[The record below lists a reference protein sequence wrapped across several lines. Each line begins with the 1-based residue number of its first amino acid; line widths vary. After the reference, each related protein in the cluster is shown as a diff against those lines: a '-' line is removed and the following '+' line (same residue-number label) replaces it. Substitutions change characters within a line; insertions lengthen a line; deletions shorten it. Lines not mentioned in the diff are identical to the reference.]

1 MVRFTCFLFANLV
14 NKNIGIFYTNFYFY
28 MSQEESQTVSQ
39 LGDSQSV
46 GTENE
51 WPDWENFSS
60 SDQSSN
66 LRDLFAEIREASQ
79 KQKLERL
86 LNAATGVSEDRLDD
100 EDATATTITRTA
112 GNQPAMDLVDK
123 MSGDLLEFV
132 KSRTVTA
139 GQLQLAYDQIK
150 EVTTTQMKTLFGA
163 FEQGA
168 AAVTSETTVNTL
180 KQLQGFLSSF
190 LPKPDL
196 DIEALR
202 AQLDKKIEEEMK
214 EEENKFMNIRAS
226 VNTNLQITA
235 TSVFSD
241 EATEKSKELLS
252 SLDGYKAAIDG
263 ITDLY
268 SKKDLNNE
276 QKMKI
281 LSLWNN
287 LLSLD
292 ELIKQYNES
301 QKMFNLDEF
310 QIIIDFL
317 EDLTKQIQ
325 DLIAEVQELPDVKKA
340 RTEEEAVQPKSAFS
354 LEGLTGMFSMGK
366 KGGKR
371 TTKKGRRSSKKAN
384 KTGGKK
390 TNTKSRKANR
400 KTKRSRK

>member
-28 MSQEESQTVSQ
+28 MSQEDSQPLSQFGESQNT
-39 LGDSQSV
+39 D
-46 GTENE
+46 TENE
-51 WPDWENFSS
+51 WPDWENFSH
-60 SDQSSN
+60 SDQSVN
-66 LRDLFAEIREASQ
+66 LRDLFAEIKEASQ
-79 KQKLERL
+79 KQQLERL
-86 LNAATGVSEDRLDD
+86 LNAATGVSEDKLDD
-100 EDATATTITRTA
+100 DEATVTTITKAA
-112 GNQPAMDLVDK
+112 GNQPTMDLVDK
-123 MSGDLLEFV
+123 ISGDLLEFV

-150 EVTTTQMKTLFGA
+150 DVTTAQMKTMLGA

-168 AAVTSETTVNTL
+168 VAVTSETTVNTL

-214 EEENKFMNIRAS
+214 EEESKFINIRAS

-235 TSVFSD
+235 ASALND

-276 QKMKI
+276 QKLKI

-292 ELIKQYNES
+292 GLIKQYNDS
-301 QKMFNLDEF
+301 QKMFNIEEF

-317 EDLTKQIQ
+317 DDLTKQIQ
-325 DLIAEVQELPDVKKA
+325 DLITEVQDLPDIKRTK
-340 RTEEEAVQPKSAFS
+340 TEEVVQPKSAFS
-354 LEGLTGMFSMGK
+354 LEGLAGMFSMGK

-371 TTKKGRRSSKKAN
+371 NTKKGRRSSKKAN

-390 TNTKSRKANR
+390 TNTKTTRKANR

>member
-1 MVRFTCFLFANLV
+1 
-14 NKNIGIFYTNFYFY
+14 
-28 MSQEESQTVSQ
+28 
-39 LGDSQSV
+39 
-46 GTENE
+46 
-51 WPDWENFSS
+51 
-60 SDQSSN
+60 
-66 LRDLFAEIREASQ
+66 
-79 KQKLERL
+79 
-86 LNAATGVSEDRLDD
+86 LDD

-139 GQLQLAYDQIK
+139 GQLQLAYDQMK
-150 EVTTTQMKTLFGA
+150 DVTTAQMKTLFGA

-276 QKMKI
+276 Q
-281 LSLWNN
+281 
-287 LLSLD
+287 
-292 ELIKQYNES
+292 
-301 QKMFNLDEF
+301 
-310 QIIIDFL
+310 IIIISTRDH
-317 EDLTKQIQ
+317 TKLWYLFNPINNRYAPS
-325 DLIAEVQELPDVKKA
+325 LVHLSKFYI
-340 RTEEEAVQPKSAFS
+340 FS
-354 LEGLTGMFSMGK
+354 SL
-366 KGGKR
+366 
-371 TTKKGRRSSKKAN
+371 
-384 KTGGKK
+384 
-390 TNTKSRKANR
+390 
-400 KTKRSRK
+400 